1 MSAASELIDSDITV
15 VDGFI
20 GGGGAVKESSLV
32 ATDSGSSFLMKGSV
46 GDMSVVASS
55 AVAVGSR
62 RGFRDVVVAKAIVA
76 VGSLGVVVGINIIV
90 GIGLADGNGS
100 RHCGAIKIGSISTD
114 RVSCSIM
121 NGIDDVGA

>member
-1 MSAASELIDSDITV
+1 MSPASELIDSDITV

-20 GGGGAVKESSLV
+20 GGDGAVRESSLV
-32 ATDSGSSFLMKGSV
+32 ATDSGCSFLMTGSL
-46 GDMSVVASS
+46 GDMSVVASR

-62 RGFRDVVVAKAIVA
+62 RGFRDVVVAKAIVGL
-76 VGSLGVVVGINIIV
+76 GSLGINIIV

-114 RVSCSIM
+114 RLSSSIM
-121 NGIDDVGA
+121 KGIDDVAA